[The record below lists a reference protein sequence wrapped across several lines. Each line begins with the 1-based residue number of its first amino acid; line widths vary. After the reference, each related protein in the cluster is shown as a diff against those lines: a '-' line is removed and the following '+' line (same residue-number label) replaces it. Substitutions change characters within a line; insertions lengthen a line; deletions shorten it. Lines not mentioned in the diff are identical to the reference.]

1 MQQRP
6 LGRSG
11 LAVSRLALGTMTWG
25 RDTDPDDAAAQLK
38 FYLEAGGTTID
49 TADVYGEG
57 DAEAV
62 IGSLLDHLV
71 PRDEVVI
78 ATKAGLT
85 PHGYRR
91 RDGSRGNLL
100 RSLDAS
106 LRRLGTDYVD
116 LWQVHG
122 YDAAT
127 PLEETLAAL
136 DHAVNSGR
144 VRYVGVS
151 NFAAWQT
158 TRAATWQAA
167 YPARAPIVATQMEYS
182 LLERGIERELLPA
195 SAALGLGVLAWSP
208 LGRGV
213 LTGKY
218 RNGRPIDSR
227 AATEHLAAFVRTYLE
242 PRSSSIVQAVVT
254 AAAGLGVSP
263 LEVAIAW
270 VRDRPGVAAPILGA
284 RTAGQ
289 LQGALQSEDL
299 VLPAEI
305 AAALDDV
312 SAVDLGYPER
322 EGVGYPG
329 AEGSDGSI
337 SGAY

>member
-38 FYLEAGGTTID
+38 LFLESGGTLLD
-49 TADVYGEG
+49 TADVYGDG
-57 DAEAV
+57 DAESV

-85 PHGYRR
+85 PRGWRR

-100 RSLDAS
+100 RSLDSS

-122 YDAAT
+122 YDTHT
-127 PLEETLAAL
+127 PLEETLGAL
-136 DHAVNSGR
+136 DHAVSSGR

-158 TRAATWQAA
+158 ARAATRQAA
-167 YPARAPIVATQMEYS
+167 YPTRAPIVAAQMEYS

-195 SAALGLGVLAWSP
+195 SAALGFGVLAWSP

-218 RNGRPIDSR
+218 RNGRPLDSR
-227 AATEHLAAFVRTYLE
+227 AASEHLAPFVQTYLE
-242 PRSSSIVQAVVT
+242 PHSSRIVEAVVT
-254 AAAGLGVSP
+254 AASGLGVSP
-263 LEVAIAW
+263 LEVALAW
-270 VRDRPGVAAPILGA
+270 IRDRPGVAALILGA
-284 RTAGQ
+284 RTAAQ
-289 LQGALQSEDL
+289 LQGALASEDL
-299 VLPAEI
+299 TLPTEI
-305 AAALDDV
+305 ANALDDV
-312 SAVDLGYPER
+312 SAIDVGYPER
-322 EGVGYPG
+322 EGVGYPD
-329 AEGSDGSI
+329 AEG
-337 SGAY
+337 

>member
-1 MQQRP
+1 MHQRP

-38 FYLEAGGTTID
+38 LYLEAGGTLLD
-49 TADVYGEG
+49 TADVYGDG
-57 DAEAV
+57 DAENV

-71 PRDEVVI
+71 PRDEVLI
-78 ATKAGLT
+78 ATKAGLGQ
-85 PHGYRR
+85 HGFRR
-91 RDGSRGNLL
+91 RDSSRGHLL
-100 RSLDAS
+100 RTLDAS

-122 YDAAT
+122 YDPQT
-127 PLEETLAAL
+127 PLEETLSAL

-151 NFAAWQT
+151 NFAGWQTARAAAWQ
-158 TRAATWQAA
+158 QAF
-167 YPARAPIVATQMEYS
+167 PARAPIVATQVEYS
-182 LLERGIERELLPA
+182 LLERGIEREVLPA
-195 SAALGLGVLAWSP
+195 AAALGIGVLPWSP

-218 RNGRPIDSR
+218 RNGRPLDSR
-227 AATEHLAAFVRTYLE
+227 AATEHLAPFVQTYLE
-242 PRSSSIVQAVVT
+242 PRSSSIVEALVI
-254 AAAGLGVSP
+254 AAGGLGVSP
-263 LEVAIAW
+263 LEVALAW
-270 VRDRPGVAAPILGA
+270 IRDRPGVVAPILGA

-289 LQGALQSEDL
+289 LQGALLSDEL
-299 VLPAEI
+299 TLPYEI

-312 SAVDLGYPER
+312 SAITVGYPER
-322 EGVGYPG
+322 EGLTGPG
-329 AEGSDGSI
+329 TGDTPDL
-337 SGAY
+337 GAY

>member
-38 FYLEAGGTTID
+38 FFLEAGGNLID
-49 TADVYGEG
+49 TADVYGDG
-57 DAEAV
+57 DAESV

-78 ATKAGLT
+78 ATKAGLRPGT
-85 PHGYRR
+85 GRR
-91 RDGSRGNLL
+91 RDGSRGHLL
-100 RSLDAS
+100 RTLDAS

-122 YDAAT
+122 YDTDT
-127 PLEETLAAL
+127 PLEETLSAL
-136 DHAVNSGR
+136 DHAVNSGK

-151 NFAAWQT
+151 NFSGWQTARAAAWQ
-158 TRAATWQAA
+158 AAF
-167 YPARAPIVATQMEYS
+167 PGRAPVVAAQVEYS
-182 LLERGIERELLPA
+182 LLERGIEREVLPA
-195 SAALGLGVLAWSP
+195 CAAMGLGVLPWSP

-218 RNGRPIDSR
+218 RNGRPADSR
-227 AATEHLAAFVRTYLE
+227 AASPHLAPFVQTYLE
-242 PRSSSIVQAVVT
+242 PRSSSIVESVAT
-254 AAAGLGVSP
+254 AAAGLGVSA
-263 LEVAIAW
+263 LEVALAW
-270 VRDRPGVAAPILGA
+270 IRDRPGVTAPILGA

-289 LQGALQSEDL
+289 LQGALLSEEL
-299 VLPAEI
+299 TLPMEI
-305 AAALDDV
+305 AGALDDV
-312 SAVDLGYPER
+312 SAGPVGYPER
-322 EGVGYPG
+322 
-329 AEGSDGSI
+329 DG
-337 SGAY
+337 

>member
-1 MQQRP
+1 
-6 LGRSG
+6 
-11 LAVSRLALGTMTWG
+11 
-25 RDTDPDDAAAQLK
+25 
-38 FYLEAGGTTID
+38 
-49 TADVYGEG
+49 
-57 DAEAV
+57 V

-71 PRDEVVI
+71 PRDDVVI

-85 PHGYRR
+85 PYGYRR

-122 YDAAT
+122 YDPQT
-127 PLEETLAAL
+127 PLEETLSAL
-136 DHAVNSGR
+136 DHAVTSGR

-158 TRAATWQAA
+158 ARAATWQAA
-167 YPARAPIVATQMEYS
+167 YPGRAPMVAAQMEYS

-195 SAALGLGVLAWSP
+195 AAALGLGVLAWSP

-218 RNGRPIDSR
+218 RDGRPLDSR

-242 PRSSSIVQAVVT
+242 PRSSSIVQAVAT

-263 LEVAIAW
+263 VEVSLAW
-270 VRDRPGVAAPILGA
+270 IRDRPGVTAPILGA

-305 AAALDDV
+305 IGALDDV
-312 SAVDLGYPER
+312 SAIDVGYPER
-322 EGVGYPG
+322 EGVGYPDG
-329 AEGSDGSI
+329 EG
-337 SGAY
+337 